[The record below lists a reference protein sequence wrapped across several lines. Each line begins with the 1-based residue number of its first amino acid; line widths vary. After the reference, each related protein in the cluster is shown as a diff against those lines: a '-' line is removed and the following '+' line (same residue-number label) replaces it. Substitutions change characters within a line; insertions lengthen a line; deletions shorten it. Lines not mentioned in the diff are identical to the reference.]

1 MSGNGGTLV
10 ATIDPTKPAG
20 PNAQTADVRANFAAT
35 LAIAT
40 DHETR
45 IETLE
50 SQAFMTPATPPQITG
65 SRTDGT
71 ALASLL
77 TALAGL
83 GLVVDGST
91 P

>member
-1 MSGNGGTLV
+1 MTLV
-10 ATIDPTKPAG
+10 ATIDTTKPAG
-20 PNAQTADVRANFAAT
+20 PVADCADVRGNFSAT
-35 LAIAT
+35 LADLT

-50 SQAFMTPATPPQITG
+50 ADALMLPVPPPTITG

-77 TALAGL
+77 TALATL
-83 GLVVDGST
+83 KLITDGST